1 MHKDIVCFTMELNQ
15 HQQNNKKNA
24 FEIPVSKNN
33 YVNSSSNNKKVG
45 RVVTTNH
52 RSMSF
57 QLGKEY
63 DGQYL
68 KKLKSYLDFLF
79 KINFSNHIYVSL
91 DLHDDA
97 ANSIKYKAYIGKGN
111 NSLLIKGLL
120 KRRFWWEIVQSN
132 DQEDLHFCWTQNIV
146 EKIHHR
152 QKLAMTVIKP

>member
-1 MHKDIVCFTMELNQ
+1 
-15 HQQNNKKNA
+15 
-24 FEIPVSKNN
+24 
-33 YVNSSSNNKKVG
+33 
-45 RVVTTNH
+45 
-52 RSMSF
+52 MSF

-120 KRRFWWEIVQSN
+120 KRRFWWEIV
-132 DQEDLHFCWTQNIV
+132 
-146 EKIHHR
+146 
-152 QKLAMTVIKP
+152 